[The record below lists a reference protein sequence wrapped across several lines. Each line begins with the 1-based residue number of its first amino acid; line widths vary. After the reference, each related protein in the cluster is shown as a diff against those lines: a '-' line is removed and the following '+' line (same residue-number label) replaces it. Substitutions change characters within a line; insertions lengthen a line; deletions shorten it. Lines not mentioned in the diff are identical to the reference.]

1 MNNLKTFMLMA
12 VLAAVLV
19 GVGYGIG
26 GPSIAIIFLV
36 IAGVINFGMFWFSD
50 KLVLRMSGAR
60 EVSPQEEPRLHRAVE
75 EVVALTD
82 LPKPKVY
89 IIQNEA
95 PNAFATGRSPKH
107 AVVAATTGI
116 MRILDERELRGVLGH
131 EMAHIRNRDMLIS
144 TIVATFAGAITYIAY
159 MLQFSLFFGGG
170 RRGGGGGGALGMVAL
185 LATIILAP
193 MAALIIRMAVSRA
206 REYQADET
214 GARFV
219 HDPEALAS
227 ALEKLHLG
235 AQMRPMKEGA
245 AAEAT
250 AHLYIVN
257 PLRSQ
262 GLAGLFTSHPPMEKR
277 VERLRQMARTGSYL

>member
-1 MNNLKTFMLMA
+1 
-12 VLAAVLV
+12 V
-19 GVGYGIG
+19 
-26 GPSIAIIFLV
+26 
-36 IAGVINFGMFWFSD
+36 
-50 KLVLRMSGAR
+50 
-60 EVSPQEEPRLHRAVE
+60 
-75 EVVALTD
+75 
-82 LPKPKVY
+82 
-89 IIQNEA
+89 QNDT
-95 PNAFATGRSPKH
+95 PNAFATGRNPKH
-107 AVVAATTGI
+107 AVVAVTTGI
-116 MRILDERELRGVLGH
+116 RRILDERELRAVLGH
-131 EMAHIRNRDMLIS
+131 ELGHIRNRDMLIS

-170 RRGGGGGGALGMVAL
+170 RRGGGGALGMVAL
-185 LATIILAP
+185 LPTIIHAPLA
-193 MAALIIRMAVSRA
+193 ARIIRMAVSRA

-227 ALEKLHLG
+227 ALEKLHMG

-262 GLAGLFTSHPPMEKR
+262 GLAGLFTTHPPVEKR